1 MIKMQRLGVR
11 EKAKAKLIFNATL
24 ISVPPGESNQRST
37 ESATGCC
44 GCFYFCLWVKEER
57 GKLKQGGVGNVRR
70 TVNDS
75 DEPFD
80 NQPLLFTSIM
90 KPLRAETPPEQL
102 SLTPRV
108 MLCAVGAMAIRI
120 SQNFDLIFWDHEMV
134 CVITGTQRVQ
144 HTPSGWWRWSDLRF
158 NDWSLTAA
166 KSCTVQKKT
175 KLYLTCGRVAGKP
188 ARWHLHLTENPGT
201 SASTSDW
208 SVVGVAEKQRQK
220 AAEANKA
227 TCLLSHT
234 SSFSPNKLSLS
245 ERKR

>member
-11 EKAKAKLIFNATL
+11 EKAKAKLIFNETL

-37 ESATGCC
+37 ESAAGCC

-80 NQPLLFTSIM
+80 NQTLLFTSIM

-102 SLTPRV
+102 SLTPGA

-120 SQNFDLIFWDHEMV
+120 SQNFDLIFGIV
-134 CVITGTQRVQ
+134 
-144 HTPSGWWRWSDLRF
+144 RWSVSSLEPKGSNTHRQDDEDGQIWDLMIGH
-158 NDWSLTAA
+158 WQQL
-166 KSCTVQKKT
+166 
-175 KLYLTCGRVAGKP
+175 
-188 ARWHLHLTENPGT
+188 
-201 SASTSDW
+201 
-208 SVVGVAEKQRQK
+208 
-220 AAEANKA
+220 KA
-227 TCLLSHT
+227 TQSKK
-234 SSFSPNKLSLS
+234 N
-245 ERKR
+245 